1 MEVNIKNNLKLNKMK
16 KLITMAAGALC
27 ALPLA
32 AQDVTDYRPGDIA
45 EGVVY
50 YLPKTEL
57 EVELTI
63 AEQAYT
69 PGELCQFANRYLHLT
84 DVADEAA
91 TTYRLQQVKVSSVG
105 VPDPDN
111 AYAVKQKDKSL
122 ASQVT
127 LTRDGILKAIH
138 ASTDDADDA
147 PAADDAPQVTGQV
160 TDPRKFLTED
170 MLLAGSSYKM
180 ADLVAKEIYAIRD
193 SKSSLTRGQAD
204 YMPADGAALQLMLT
218 NLDEQERS
226 LTSLFA
232 GTTIQTVRKVR
243 VRLTPATD
251 GTRQLAFRF
260 SQRLGVVAADNLA
273 GEPYYLTVTNLNTLP
288 AAAEKPQ
295 KKPAGIIYNV
305 PGKAEVTVQAAGT
318 TYFKGE
324 LPITQ
329 LGATEVLATDLF
341 TNKKID
347 TKVVFNPHT
356 GAIVKIEKE

>member
-1 MEVNIKNNLKLNKMK
+1 MK
-16 KLITMAAGALC
+16 KEIIMAMGAMLS
-27 ALPLA
+27 LPLA
-32 AQDVTDYRPGDIA
+32 AQDVTEYRPGETT

-50 YLPKTEL
+50 YLPKTAL
-57 EVELTI
+57 EVELTV
-63 AEQAYT
+63 AEKAYT

-91 TTYRLQQVKVSSVG
+91 TSYELQQVRVLSVG
-105 VPDPDN
+105 VPDPEN
-111 AYAVKQKDKSL
+111 VYAVKQKDKSL

-127 LTRDGILKAIH
+127 LTRDGILLGIH
-138 ASTDDADDA
+138 SAVSADAESSL
-147 PAADDAPQVTGQV
+147 ADEETVVSGQV
-160 TDPRKFLTED
+160 TDPHKFLTED
-170 MLLAGSSYKM
+170 MLMAGSSYKM

-204 YMPADGAALQLMLT
+204 YMPSDGAALQLMLT

-243 VRLTPATD
+243 VRLAPATD

-260 SQRLGVVAADNLA
+260 SRHLGVVANDNLA
-273 GEPYYLTVTNLNTLP
+273 GEPYYLTVANSNALP

-295 KKPAGIIYNV
+295 KKPAGVIYNV
-305 PGKAEVTVQAAGT
+305 PGKAMVTVQAAGK

-329 LGATEVLATDLF
+329 LGTTEVLATDLF
-341 TNKKID
+341 TNKKVD
-347 TKVVFNPHT
+347 TQVTFNPNT